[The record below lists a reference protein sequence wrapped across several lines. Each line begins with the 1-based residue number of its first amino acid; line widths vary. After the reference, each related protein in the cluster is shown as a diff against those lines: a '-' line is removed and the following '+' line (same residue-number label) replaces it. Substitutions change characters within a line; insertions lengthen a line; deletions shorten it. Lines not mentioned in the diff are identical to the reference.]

1 MITSKPL
8 WKWRGCGKRGK
19 PKAGFPRFPQPLGNL
34 AQTAR
39 FPHSHSGGG
48 PRWKSGKPKAGF
60 PLFHAPVRDD
70 DSCLFLSKLPG
81 TYHNHR
87 KENTR
92 RARKALAGHR
102 DFRLTPHWNQMSVS
116 GSSRT
121 GIKLRFQAHF
131 WIGKCCSSTG
141 STAGLCG
148 AFGRTD
154 ASVGG
159 TVAGDSCRKPSYT
172 ASTGWSTCFN

>member
-1 MITSKPL
+1 MCTSGPVPDREASGMITSKPL

-92 RARKALAGHR
+92 TSAQGTGW
-102 DFRLTPHWNQMSVS
+102 TP
-116 GSSRT
+116 
-121 GIKLRFQAHF
+121 RFQAHAALESNVGF
-131 WIGKCCSSTG
+131 RLIAHWNQTSISG
-141 STAGLCG
+141 SFLDWKMLTVKNGNKQ
-148 AFGRTD
+148 
-154 ASVGG
+154 SV
-159 TVAGDSCRKPSYT
+159 TKLSQ
-172 ASTGWSTCFN
+172 

>member
-1 MITSKPL
+1 MSALLYKVLLNIKHHLNFQGAAWASGMTTSKPL
-8 WKWRGCGKRGK
+8 WKWRGYGKRGK

-60 PLFHAPVRDD
+60 PLFHARSAMTTPVCF
-70 DSCLFLSKLPG
+70 SSNLFG
-81 TYHNHR
+81 TYHNPTER
-87 KENTR
+87 RTPAD
-92 RARKALAGHR
+92 RARHWLDNR
-102 DFRLTPHWNQMSVS
+102 DFRLTPHWNQISVS

-131 WIGKCCSSTG
+131 WIGKCSFRML
-141 STAGLCG
+141 AV
-148 AFGRTD
+148 F
-154 ASVGG
+154 
-159 TVAGDSCRKPSYT
+159 
-172 ASTGWSTCFN
+172 

>member
-1 MITSKPL
+1 MCTSGPVPDREASGMITSKPL
-8 WKWRGCGKRGK
+8 WKWRGCGKR
-19 PKAGFPRFPQPLGNL
+19 
-34 AQTAR
+34 
-39 FPHSHSGGG
+39 
-48 PRWKSGKPKAGF
+48 GKPKAGF

-131 WIGKCCSSTG
+131 WIGKCCRPHFHPPWWAPSTG
-141 STAGLCG
+141 AEVIHFPDYAPAAHLPRSGLVQQPFTPLILSEGG
-148 AFGRTD
+148 AT
-154 ASVGG
+154 S
-159 TVAGDSCRKPSYT
+159 PSQP
-172 ASTGWSTCFN
+172 A

>member
-1 MITSKPL
+1 MCTSGPVPDREASGMITSKPL

-92 RARKALAGHR
+92 RARKALAGH
-102 DFRLTPHWNQMSVS
+102 WNQMSVS

-131 WIGKCCSSTG
+131 WIGKCLKGGLGKNTQSMNRRGFMTAMG
-141 STAGLCG
+141 SATMA
-148 AFGRTD
+148 
-154 ASVGG
+154 
-159 TVAGDSCRKPSYT
+159 
-172 ASTGWSTCFN
+172 